1 MASVS
6 SAPRASYELPL
17 SAGEASAASNVRHAR
32 AALPEPLL
40 LRNVVWF
47 CRVRWIVVALLGLFG
62 LMGLFPQFERGLG
75 LRAHL
80 RWPIVTSAALALANL
95 GFLAHARWLARSE
108 SPPGARANLWT
119 QIIVDLAALT
129 AVVHYVGSLET
140 SIAFAYLFHIVLAC
154 IFFSRLESF
163 GVAAMACGLYLACV
177 GLEVSGALPRAGLY
191 ADASLREQIERTPGV
206 VLLSAGSALVVWLV
220 VWYFASHLSTMVRER
235 DSQLDERNRR
245 LVEAQREKSR
255 HMLLT
260 AHELKAPF
268 AGIHANVHL
277 LLHGH
282 CGSLPAE
289 ATEALNRIAGRCRR
303 LAAQIQEMLQ
313 LANIETPEE
322 MTSRW
327 TDLDLAEAIRWSL
340 AEVQPLAQER
350 EVVVEHDLRPART
363 CGVEDHVRM
372 LLLNLLSNA
381 VIYSNRGG
389 RVQVRCLPGA
399 GNGPIVTIEDHG
411 IGIAAEKLPRIFE
424 EYYRTTEAV
433 RHNKES
439 TGLGLAIVRRV
450 AETHGIQV
458 RVESEAGV
466 GTKFILGFSR
476 AEGSA

>member
-1 MASVS
+1 MASDS
-6 SAPRASYELPL
+6 STPRASYELPL
-17 SAGEASAASNVRHAR
+17 SPGDALPASSVPLAR

-40 LRNVVWF
+40 LQNVLWF
-47 CRVRWIVVALLGLFG
+47 CRVRWIVVALLALFG
-62 LMGLFPQFERGLG
+62 IMGLFPQFERVLG

-80 RWPIVTSAALALANL
+80 HWPIVISAVLALANL
-95 GFLAHARWLARSE
+95 GFLAHARWLARSG
-108 SPPGARANLWT
+108 SPSGARVNLWT

-140 SIAFAYLFHIVLAC
+140 YIAFAYLFHIVLAC

-163 GVAAMACGLYLACV
+163 GVAAMASVFYLACV
-177 GLEVSGALPRAGLY
+177 GLEVAGVLPRAGLY
-191 ADASLREQIERTPGV
+191 ADSSLRGQIERTPGV
-206 VLLSAGSALVVWLV
+206 VLLSAASALVVWLV
-220 VWYFASHLSTMVRER
+220 VWHFASHLSTMVRER
-235 DSQLDERNRR
+235 DSRLDETNRR

-268 AGIHANVHL
+268 AAIHANVHL

-282 CGSLPAE
+282 CGPLPTD
-289 ATEALNRIAGRCRR
+289 ATDALNRIAGRCRR

-322 MTSRW
+322 MNSRW
-327 TDLDLAEAIRWSL
+327 ADLDLTEAVRWSL
-340 AEVQPLAQER
+340 AEVQPLAEER
-350 EVVVEHDLRPART
+350 QVTVEHDLRAART
-363 CGVEDHVRM
+363 SGVEDHVKM
-372 LLLNLLSNA
+372 MLLNLLSNA

-389 RVQVRCLPGA
+389 KVHVRCLPGA
-399 GNGPIVTIEDHG
+399 GNGPIVTIEDQG
-411 IGIAAEKLPRIFE
+411 IGIPPEKLPRIFE
-424 EYYRTTEAV
+424 EYYRTAEAV
-433 RHNKES
+433 RHNRES

-466 GTKFILGFSR
+466 GTKFILGFSS